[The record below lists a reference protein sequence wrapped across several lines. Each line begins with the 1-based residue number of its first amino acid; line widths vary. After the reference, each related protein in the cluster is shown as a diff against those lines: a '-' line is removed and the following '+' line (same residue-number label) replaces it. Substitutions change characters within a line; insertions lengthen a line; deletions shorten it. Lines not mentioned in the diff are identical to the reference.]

1 MNKATELW
9 KSIQKK
15 LKFNENQQQS
25 VDIGNNY
32 QKWNVIA
39 KIYFT
44 YCTVKPV
51 YNNHPRGLK
60 NLVVALKV
68 RLG

>member
-9 KSIQKK
+9 ESIQKK

-32 QKWNVIA
+32 QK
-39 KIYFT
+39 
-44 YCTVKPV
+44 
-51 YNNHPRGLK
+51 
-60 NLVVALKV
+60 
-68 RLG
+68 